1 MVSEKV
7 AALRKNLSSRRTRPT
22 VSASQ
27 KLAQRSPARTMWW
40 WFSLVVVTASGGFIP
55 PAIALAYAVT
65 EGWNGAGQFVI
76 LVFSGLFQGLALG
89 VGEVIALRRGPVRV
103 PVWRWILVTTLAMGL
118 TWLVALLPGTFVK
131 LDWSNPAVLVGMIVV
146 VLLVVLIVP
155 IAQWRI
161 LRSRVH
167 DAWRW
172 LLIMGVATALGVGA
186 LLSGILL
193 AAGKTTFVST
203 LLPFILTGWLGVVL
217 FTVISGLG
225 VYWIAGETYTGAE
238 TAAILARQV
247 ANESRATK
255 ATKAAAA
262 RVGKRVGATASPV
275 IKKATSKVASAAKK
289 AGSKTVAAAKK
300 TSTSVRSRTAA
311 ASARAKSRA
320 KKSSGKKST

>member
-1 MVSEKV
+1 
-7 AALRKNLSSRRTRPT
+7 
-22 VSASQ
+22 
-27 KLAQRSPARTMWW
+27 MWW

-225 VYWIAGETYTGAE
+225 VYWIAGETYTEAE

-320 KKSSGKKST
+320 KKSSGK